1 MSYHPIF
8 TIITHKRNDWRCTD
22 KMEQLKISDG
32 FDDIVAELNTIII
45 ALGNKDVF
53 SNSTQDVCISLIKV
67 REQLK
72 KLSKEIER

>member
-1 MSYHPIF
+1 
-8 TIITHKRNDWRCTD
+8 
-22 KMEQLKISDG
+22 MEQLKISDG

-53 SNSTQDVCISLIKV
+53 SDSTQDVCISFIKL

>member
-1 MSYHPIF
+1 
-8 TIITHKRNDWRCTD
+8 
-22 KMEQLKISDG
+22 MEQLKISDV

-45 ALGNKDVF
+45 ALGNKDIF
-53 SNSTQDVCISLIKV
+53 SDTTQDVCISLIKV

>member
-1 MSYHPIF
+1 
-8 TIITHKRNDWRCTD
+8 
-22 KMEQLKISDG
+22 MEQLKISDG

>member
-1 MSYHPIF
+1 
-8 TIITHKRNDWRCTD
+8 
-22 KMEQLKISDG
+22 MEQLKISDG

-53 SNSTQDVCISLIKV
+53 SDSSQDVCISLIKV

>member
-1 MSYHPIF
+1 
-8 TIITHKRNDWRCTD
+8 
-22 KMEQLKISDG
+22 MEQLKISDG

-45 ALGNKDVF
+45 ALGNKDIF
-53 SNSTQDVCISLIKV
+53 SDSTQDVCISLIKV

>member
-1 MSYHPIF
+1 M
-8 TIITHKRNDWRCTD
+8 D
-22 KMEQLKISDG
+22 QLEISDG

-53 SNSTQDVCISLIKV
+53 ADSAQDVCISLIKA

>member
-1 MSYHPIF
+1 
-8 TIITHKRNDWRCTD
+8 
-22 KMEQLKISDG
+22 MERLKISDG

-53 SNSTQDVCISLIKV
+53 SDSTQDVCISLIKV

>member
-1 MSYHPIF
+1 
-8 TIITHKRNDWRCTD
+8 
-22 KMEQLKISDG
+22 MEQLKISDG

-53 SNSTQDVCISLIKV
+53 ADSTQDVCISLIMV

>member
-1 MSYHPIF
+1 
-8 TIITHKRNDWRCTD
+8 
-22 KMEQLKISDG
+22 MEQLKISDG

-45 ALGNKDVF
+45 ALGNKAVF
-53 SNSTQDVCISLIKV
+53 SDSTQDVCISLIKV

>member
-1 MSYHPIF
+1 
-8 TIITHKRNDWRCTD
+8 
-22 KMEQLKISDG
+22 MEQLKISDG

-53 SNSTQDVCISLIKV
+53 ADSTQDVCISLIKV

-72 KLSKEIER
+72 KLCKEIEQ

>member
-1 MSYHPIF
+1 
-8 TIITHKRNDWRCTD
+8 
-22 KMEQLKISDG
+22 MEQLKISDG

-45 ALGNKDVF
+45 ALGNKGVF
-53 SNSTQDVCISLIKV
+53 SDSTQDVCISLIKV

>member
-1 MSYHPIF
+1 
-8 TIITHKRNDWRCTD
+8 
-22 KMEQLKISDG
+22 MEQLKISDG
-32 FDDIVAELNTIII
+32 FDDIVAALNTIII

-53 SNSTQDVCISLIKV
+53 ADSTQDVCISLIKV

>member
-1 MSYHPIF
+1 
-8 TIITHKRNDWRCTD
+8 
-22 KMEQLKISDG
+22 MEQLKISDG

-53 SNSTQDVCISLIKV
+53 ADSTQDVCISLIKV

>member
-1 MSYHPIF
+1 
-8 TIITHKRNDWRCTD
+8 
-22 KMEQLKISDG
+22 MEQLKISDG

-45 ALGNKDVF
+45 ALGNKDIF
-53 SNSTQDVCISLIKV
+53 SDTTQDVCISLIKV

>member
-1 MSYHPIF
+1 
-8 TIITHKRNDWRCTD
+8 
-22 KMEQLKISDG
+22 MEQLKISDV

-53 SNSTQDVCISLIKV
+53 SDSTQDVCISLIKV

>member
-1 MSYHPIF
+1 
-8 TIITHKRNDWRCTD
+8 
-22 KMEQLKISDG
+22 MEQLKISDG

-53 SNSTQDVCISLIKV
+53 ADSTQDVCISLIKV
-67 REQLK
+67 KEQLK

>member
-1 MSYHPIF
+1 
-8 TIITHKRNDWRCTD
+8 
-22 KMEQLKISDG
+22 MEQLKISEG

-53 SNSTQDVCISLIKV
+53 ADSTQDVCISLIKV

>member
-1 MSYHPIF
+1 
-8 TIITHKRNDWRCTD
+8 
-22 KMEQLKISDG
+22 MEQLKISDG

-53 SNSTQDVCISLIKV
+53 SDSTQDVCISLIKV

-72 KLSKEIER
+72 KLCKEIEQ